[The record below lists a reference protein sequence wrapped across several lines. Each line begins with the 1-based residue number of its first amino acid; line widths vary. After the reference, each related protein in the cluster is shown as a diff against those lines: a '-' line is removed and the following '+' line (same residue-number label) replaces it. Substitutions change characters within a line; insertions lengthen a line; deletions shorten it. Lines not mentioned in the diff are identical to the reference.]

1 VRRLWD
7 RSAEPLV
14 LCYHAISDDWSTEI
28 STTTSQ
34 LRDQLELLVERGF
47 RGATFTDV
55 VTSPGSE
62 STGSAR
68 TVAVTFDDAF
78 SSVLERAYP
87 ILSSL
92 GFPATV
98 FVVTEFAETGG
109 PLHWAGIDKWVAG
122 DHAEELQ
129 SLTWAELQRLADAG
143 WEIGS
148 HTCTHPRLTQLAD
161 DALDQELRGS
171 RDACESALGRS
182 CRALAYPYGD
192 VDFRVAAAAADVG
205 YEAAATVSVGVTGPT
220 ALAWPR
226 VGVYHADSLRRFRIK
241 TSPVVRRLRKRLFP
255 IEARLRLRGKTDGS
269 LDLRA
274 D

>member
-1 VRRLWD
+1 MRRL
-7 RSAEPLV
+7 RNRPAEPLV
-14 LCYHAISDDWSTEI
+14 LCYHAISDDWSADF

-47 RGATFTDV
+47 RGATFTDAI
-55 VTSPGSE
+55 TSSANE
-62 STGSAR
+62 SSGSAR
-68 TVAVTFDDAF
+68 VVAVTFDDGF

-92 GFPATV
+92 GLPATL

-109 PLHWAGIDKWVAG
+109 PLQWRGMDKSVAG
-122 DHAEELQ
+122 DHETELQ
-129 SLTWAELQRLADAG
+129 GLTWAEVRQLADAG

-148 HTCTHPRLTQLAD
+148 HTRTHPHLTQLAD
-161 DALDQELRGS
+161 DALAQELRGS

-192 VDFRVAAAAADVG
+192 FDARVAAAAAEAG
-205 YEAAATVSVGVTGPT
+205 YEAAATLSAGITRAT

-226 VGVYHADSLRRFRIK
+226 VGVYHYDSLRRFRIK
-241 TSPVVRRLRKRLFP
+241 TSPVVRRLRRRLAP
-255 IEARLRLRGKTDGS
+255 VEARLRV
-269 LDLRA
+269 
-274 D
+274 